1 MNREQRRNFVQKAKR
16 AGVEE
21 RVAKTTMDIIMNG
34 VGTFSPPNPDIKTGD
49 IVQIDIEKVTARKNY
64 DKMATAYKE
73 FVMSSAGKLFHAVDE
88 GHNTLH
94 VEEDPRWLFW
104 SGDLIKVNPEEAPQN
119 DIRE

>member
-21 RVAKTTMDIIMNG
+21 RVAKTTMDIVMNG

-104 SGDLIKVNPEEAPQN
+104 SGDIIKISQEEA
-119 DIRE
+119 